1 MGQVIE
7 SGAAEAAQLAAD
19 VLRSGGVVL
28 LATDTLYGIAAL
40 PADEAAVA
48 SLFALKGRGADVPVA
63 VLCADAA
70 QALAL
75 ADPND
80 SALQAVAD
88 RWWPGPL
95 TIVARRSAAAAGLHL
110 GEPHDTIGLRVPD
123 HDLVR
128 AIAAL
133 VGPIATTSANR
144 HGMPTPPSA
153 AEAAASLLSEVALVI
168 DGGLLD
174 NPASTVIDATASP
187 WRSLRTGALDPEA
200 IVAGT

>member
-1 MGQVIE
+1 
-7 SGAAEAAQLAAD
+7 
-19 VLRSGGVVL
+19 
-28 LATDTLYGIAAL
+28 
-40 PADEAAVA
+40 
-48 SLFALKGRGADVPVA
+48 
-63 VLCADAA
+63 
-70 QALAL
+70 
-75 ADPND
+75 
-80 SALQAVAD
+80 
-88 RWWPGPL
+88 
-95 TIVARRSAAAAGLHL
+95 
-110 GEPHDTIGLRVPD
+110 
-123 HDLVR
+123 VR